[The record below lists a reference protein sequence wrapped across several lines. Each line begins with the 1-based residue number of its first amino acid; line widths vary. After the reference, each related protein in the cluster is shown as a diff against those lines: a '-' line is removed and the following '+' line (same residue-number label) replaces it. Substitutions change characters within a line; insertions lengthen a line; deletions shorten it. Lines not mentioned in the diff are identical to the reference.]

1 MNTLIVTTLSLFV
14 LAAPADA
21 APAAPADGK
30 KAVAALVRKAVNE
43 VLTVL
48 KNKEFSREDKRK
60 KVSVIADRL
69 IDFRHMGMLS
79 IGRKW
84 LKLKPSE
91 QTSFTKLFVETLRW
105 SYFEKIDL
113 FTDETVEFE
122 DPVAK
127 PNKRFYLLTHILS
140 KGERIKV
147 AYKLYKDKEKAAWK
161 AFDLEIEG
169 VSMMKSYGSQYRDFL
184 RENSFKQLLAKMREK
199 IEEARQKDS
208 RFGKEPEKTKKKEK
222 RN

>member
-1 MNTLIVTTLSLFV
+1 MNKLIVTTLSLLV
-14 LAAPADA
+14 LAGPARAADA
-21 APAAPADGK
+21 ADGK

-48 KNKEFSREDKRK
+48 KNKDLSREDKRK
-60 KVSVIADRL
+60 KVSPIIDRL
-69 IDFRHMGMLS
+69 IDFRRMAKNSLGLT
-79 IGRKW
+79 RWK
-84 LKLKPSE
+84 KLRRSE
-91 QTSFTKLFVETLRW
+91 SASFTKLFVETLRW

-122 DPVAK
+122 EPVAK
-127 PNKRFYLLTHILS
+127 PNERFYLLTHILS

-147 AYKLYKDKEKAAWK
+147 AYKLYKGKEKAWK
-161 AFDLEIEG
+161 AYDVEIEG
-169 VSMMKSYGSQYRDFL
+169 VSMVKSYRSQYRDFL
-184 RENSFKQLLAKMREK
+184 RESSFKQLLAKMREK
-199 IEEARQKDS
+199 IEAARQKDS

>member
-1 MNTLIVTTLSLFV
+1 MNKLIVTTLSLLV
-14 LAAPADA
+14 LAGPACA
-21 APAAPADGK
+21 ADGK

-48 KNKEFSREDKRK
+48 KNKDLSREDKRK
-60 KVSVIADRL
+60 KVSPIIDRL
-69 IDFRHMGMLS
+69 IDFRRMAKNSLGLT
-79 IGRKW
+79 RWK
-84 LKLKPSE
+84 KLRRSE
-91 QTSFTKLFVETLRW
+91 SASFTKLFVETLRW

-122 DPVAK
+122 EPVAK
-127 PNKRFYLLTHILS
+127 PNERFYLLTHILS

-147 AYKLYKDKEKAAWK
+147 AYKLYKGKEKAWK
-161 AFDLEIEG
+161 AYDVEIEG
-169 VSMMKSYGSQYRDFL
+169 VSMVMSYRSQYRDFL
-184 RENSFKQLLAKMREK
+184 SESSFKQLLAKMREK

>member
-1 MNTLIVTTLSLFV
+1 MNKLIVTTLSLFV

-21 APAAPADGK
+21 ADDK
-30 KAVAALVRKAVNE
+30 KAVAALVRQAVNE

-48 KNKEFSREDKRK
+48 KNKEFSPEDKRK
-60 KVSVIADRL
+60 KVSAIVDRL
-69 IDFRHMGMLS
+69 IDFRLMAKLS
-79 IGRKW
+79 LGRKHW
-84 LKLKPSE
+84 SNLKPSE
-91 QTSFTKLFVETLRW
+91 RESFTKLFVETLRR

-122 DPVAK
+122 EPVAK
-127 PNKRFYLLTHILS
+127 KTQFYLLTHILS

-147 AYKLYKDKEKAAWK
+147 GYKLYKDKKKDAWK
-161 AFDLEIEG
+161 AYDVEIEG
-169 VSMMKSYGSQYRDFL
+169 VSMVKSYRSQYRDFL
-184 RENSFKQLLAKMREK
+184 RESSFKQLLAKMREK
-199 IEEARQKDS
+199 IEATRQKDS

>member
-1 MNTLIVTTLSLFV
+1 MNKLIVTTLSLSV

-21 APAAPADGK
+21 APADAADGK

-60 KVSVIADRL
+60 KVSAIIDRL
-69 IDFRHMGMLS
+69 IDFRYMAYRSLGKKRWKQ
-79 IGRKW
+79 IKGQR
-84 LKLKPSE
+84 
-91 QTSFTKLFVETLRW
+91 TSFTALFTQTIRE

-113 FTDETVEFE
+113 FTDETVEFDE
-122 DPVAK
+122 PVAK
-127 PNKRFYLLTHILS
+127 ENERFYLLTHILS

-147 AYKLYKDKEKAAWK
+147 AYRLYKDKEKAWK

-169 VSMMKSYGSQYRDFL
+169 VSMVKLYKSQYRDFL
-184 RENSFKQLLAKMREK
+184 RESSFKQLLAKMREK
-199 IEEARQKDS
+199 IGKARQKAS
-208 RFGKEPEKTKKKEK
+208 RFGKEPEKTKKKETS
-222 RN
+222 N

>member
-1 MNTLIVTTLSLFV
+1 MNKLIVTTLSLLV
-14 LAAPADA
+14 LAGPARAADA
-21 APAAPADGK
+21 ADGK

-60 KVSVIADRL
+60 KASAIIDRL
-69 IDFRHMGMLS
+69 IDFRRMARNTLGLT
-79 IGRKW
+79 RWK
-84 LKLKPSE
+84 KLRRSE
-91 QTSFTKLFVETLRW
+91 SASFTKLFVETLRW

-122 DPVAK
+122 EPVAK
-127 PNKRFYLLTHILS
+127 PNERFYLLTHILS

-147 AYKLYKDKEKAAWK
+147 GYKLYKDKKKDAWK
-161 AFDLEIEG
+161 AYDVEIEG
-169 VSMMKSYGSQYRDFL
+169 VSMWKSYRSQYRDFL
-184 RENSFKQLLAKMREK
+184 RESSFKQLLAKMREK
-199 IEEARQKDS
+199 IEAARRKDS
-208 RFGKEPEKTKKKEK
+208 RSGKYPEKTKKKEK